1 MSDKILSSLSLEQK
15 RQNLRHQR
23 RSKVWQALGR
33 FLVVSGLATGLAWGM
48 TSPYWTITKAGQV
61 EIEGT
66 EL

>member
-1 MSDKILSSLSLEQK
+1 MSDQIFSSLSLEQK

-48 TSPYWTITKAGQV
+48 TSPYWTI
-61 EIEGT
+61 
-66 EL
+66 